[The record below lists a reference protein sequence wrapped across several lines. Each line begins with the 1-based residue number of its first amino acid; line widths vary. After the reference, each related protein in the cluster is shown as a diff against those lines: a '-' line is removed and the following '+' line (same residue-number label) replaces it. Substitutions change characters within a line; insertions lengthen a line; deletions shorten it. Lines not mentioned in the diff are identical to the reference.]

1 MTKLY
6 RDKRWIEFRETIFD
20 MDGHSCMKCKRS
32 PPEVVLQV
40 HHKHYEREK
49 PPWDYP
55 PNACET
61 LCKGCHAREHGEIRP
76 SEGWSLYAE
85 DDLGGLYG
93 ECECCRTSLR
103 HVFYIQHENWE
114 PMAVGKNCCDS
125 LTGTSEATEHRKLLE
140 RKNRFLA
147 SKRWRLAPFG
157 LYLKQG
163 KLLRIEIRTENAEYR
178 IHINGVRGVK
188 TYPSELAAK
197 AFIFEL
203 IQNGEANKFASRHP
217 QENGYA

>member
-1 MTKLY
+1 
-6 RDKRWIEFRETIFD
+6 
-20 MDGHSCMKCKRS
+20 MDGHSCVKCKRS

-93 ECECCRTSLR
+93 NCECCGASLR
-103 HVFYIQHENWE
+103 YVFYLQHENWE
-114 PMAVGKNCCDS
+114 PMAVGTNCCDS
-125 LTGTSEATEHRKLLE
+125 LTGTSEATEHRNLLE
-140 RKNRFLA
+140 RKNRFLT
-147 SKRWRLAPFG
+147 SKRWRKAPFG

-163 KLLRIEIRTENAEYR
+163 KLLRIEIRNEDAEYR

-188 TYPSELAAK
+188 IFPSETAAK
-197 AFIFEL
+197 DFIFEL
-203 IQNGEANKFASRHP
+203 IQCGKANKFARHHP
-217 QENGYA
+217 